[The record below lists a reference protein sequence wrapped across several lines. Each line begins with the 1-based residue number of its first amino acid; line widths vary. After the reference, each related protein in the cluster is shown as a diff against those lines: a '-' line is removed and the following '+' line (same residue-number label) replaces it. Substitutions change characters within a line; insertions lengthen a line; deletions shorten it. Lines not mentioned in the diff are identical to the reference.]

1 MINLRAYIIL
11 LLALCNISI
20 RAEEQYGVSFQKNG
34 LFRQHNAIKT
44 CYSANN
50 TKKSLLSTLIF
61 EEIKKIMSIAFLF
74 SVNLLLLHD
83 KLKQIN
89 KDFQKYG

>member
-1 MINLRAYIIL
+1 
-11 LLALCNISI
+11 
-20 RAEEQYGVSFQKNG
+20 
-34 LFRQHNAIKT
+34 
-44 CYSANN
+44 
-50 TKKSLLSTLIF
+50 
-61 EEIKKIMSIAFLF
+61 MSIAFLF